1 MNHLKPESSL
11 ALYQARAA
19 CAWSSNSQ
27 PLQLCLL
34 CGCGGPPQV
43 LPDSCCATCGSPL
56 SESPTVHDQV
66 QEMKG
71 RRGAP
76 RRGRNHLAVLQVGWP
91 SSSMPV
97 RWRDLSMTGL
107 SLLAERMIDID
118 EVIRVTDSGIDALA
132 QVVEC
137 RHHGRLHSVH
147 ARLLRVRYLQTSGMF
162 VSTKA

>member
-11 ALYQARAA
+11 TLYQAHATG
-19 CAWSSNSQ
+19 AWSSDSQ

-34 CGCGGPPQV
+34 CGCGGPPRV

-56 SESPTVHDQV
+56 SEPPTVNEQIQDM
-66 QEMKG
+66 EG

-76 RRGRNHLAVLQVGWP
+76 RRGRDHLAVLRIGWP

-147 ARLLRVRYLQTSGMF
+147 ALLLRVRYLQTSGMF